1 MSHPARLLILA
12 ALLLCLTACPG
23 NVRKPGPETI
33 ERVISVPTKVYV
45 PIDPKYT
52 KRALI
57 AEGPLRQAPQVAR
70 DRKKALEICYGQLE
84 TIEQIQGTPVLDSR
98 AD

>member
-1 MSHPARLLILA
+1 MPNPARLLTPA
-12 ALLLCLTACPG
+12 ALLLGLAACTG
-23 NVRKPGPETI
+23 NVRKPAPETV

-52 KRALI
+52 KRAPI

-70 DRKKALEICYGQLE
+70 DRKRALEICYGQLE
-84 TIEQIQGTPVLDSR
+84 TIEQIQGTPVPDR
-98 AD
+98 HAP